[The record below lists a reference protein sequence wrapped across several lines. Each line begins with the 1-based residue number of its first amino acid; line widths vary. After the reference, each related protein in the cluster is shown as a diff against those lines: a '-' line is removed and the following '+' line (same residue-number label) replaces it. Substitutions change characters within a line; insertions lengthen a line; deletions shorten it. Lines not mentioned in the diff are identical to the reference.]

1 MKIKTSKYSSF
12 LTLVHG
18 EIFSTKDVDTSS
30 GLYFE
35 ETGKMFFYDREWKI
49 VSNINLTK
57 YRTELN
63 NIQST
68 VSVIVR
74 NCEELIE
81 MEKNAS
87 TNGSSNEGCGPILY
101 RLNILM
107 ADIEESDSNWFG
119 KDTRVKR
126 NIVTELLLDN
136 WPDDHSSFVNEFR
149 NMAASGSKM
158 STSPV
163 KETSYIS
170 STLNSVGKSSEI
182 NQMLINEKVATQLTS
197 VHNSL
202 VAARNG
208 SVNVLRLFHL
218 RTTIQEIISNQMLVL
233 TIFTSKQK
241 QYLSFMP
248 LVGKKNVQI
257 HNILPSGVLISE
269 LNHVRNLVSEKG
281 LDFPMTLTAEN
292 VQFLMRLSSPEIS
305 LFNDEIFVTFQ
316 IPLISKLFGNHF
328 TLFKVTSALG
338 SYLSHNYYTFVVP
351 NHDFLAIDAHKE
363 HYTTLTVEDL
373 NNCHQISNLTS
384 IICKQTSPVML
395 TSTATDCEISV
406 LHKREIPSTCNERYF
421 RSNAEIFIKVLRP
434 NSWLVTMP
442 KVTKVRYMCEGETTQ
457 EFNVQ
462 INGLLTIGSKCKF
475 ATDNVVLTGHNTFP
489 KSSIHEHPRGKSI
502 KKESLTLKKLW
513 IDDQNNIPQVIDFS
527 ENERLLRISY
537 SINDL
542 TTKRQVKNVSDD
554 LNRAK
559 YEFAEFMRKWHI
571 LLPLFIL
578 MIGLLFTI
586 HILFIACILSMK
598 DLKGKINQ
606 SKTTLKLSQTDVKS
620 SNSTQ
625 PSAPSAP
632 STPSTSEL
640 K

>member
-1 MKIKTSKYSSF
+1 
-12 LTLVHG
+12 
-18 EIFSTKDVDTSS
+18 
-30 GLYFE
+30 
-35 ETGKMFFYDREWKI
+35 MFFYDSEWKI

-63 NIQST
+63 NIQNT

-81 MEKNAS
+81 MEKNVS
-87 TNGSSNEGCGPILY
+87 TNGSNEGCGPILY

-126 NIVTELLLDN
+126 NIVTELLLDD

-149 NMAASGSKM
+149 NMAVSGSKM

-163 KETSYIS
+163 KDTSYIS

-218 RTTIQEIISNQMLVL
+218 KSTIQEIISNQMLVV

-248 LVGKKNVQI
+248 LVGKKNAQI

-281 LDFPMTLTAEN
+281 LDFPMKLTTEN
-292 VQFLMRLSSPEIS
+292 VQFLMQLSSPEIS
-305 LFNDEIFVTFQ
+305 LFNDQIFVTFQ
-316 IPLISKLFGNHF
+316 VPLISKLFGNHF
-328 TLFKVTSALG
+328 TLFKVTSAIGCHLNA
-338 SYLSHNYYTFVVP
+338 NYYSFVFP

-406 LHKREIPSTCNERYF
+406 LFKREIASTCNERYF
-421 RSNAEIFIKVLRP
+421 RNNAEIFIKVLKP

-442 KVTKVRYMCEGETTQ
+442 KVTKVRYMCEGKNTQ

-475 ATDNVVLTGHNTFP
+475 ATDNVVITGHNTFP
-489 KSSIHEHPRGKSI
+489 KSSIHEHPRGFSI
-502 KKESLTLKKLW
+502 KKQLQLLRGIWK
-513 IDDQNNIPQVIDFS
+513 DDQFANNIPQVINFS

-542 TTKRQVKNVSDD
+542 TTKLQVKHVSDD

-559 YEFAEFMRKWHI
+559 YEFTYFIWKLQIIFPISI
-571 LLPLFIL
+571 LIIVLLFIL
-578 MIGLLFTI
+578 HNLYLAYLFNRI
-586 HILFIACILSMK
+586 DSK
-598 DLKGKINQ
+598 EKINQ
-606 SKTTLKLSQTDVKS
+606 SKTTLTLRKTVVKS
-620 SNSTQ
+620 STSTQ
-625 PSAPSAP
+625 PSAP